1 MQELKNISTIKKRKK
16 KYDKIVLLAKC
27 NFTLKALI
35 DSVISHEEFV
45 SINNVLK
52 DYEEMK
58 EETKFKD
65 LIKFCLFIKQSY
77 HIVWNVEKIQ
87 KEKIQKFQ
95 GQKTDELCFYQNVQ
109 FMIIEKSKFTKQQE
123 VSGLLSSL
131 EIKTPLCKIPLVDP
145 L

>member
-1 MQELKNISTIKKRKK
+1 M
-16 KYDKIVLLAKC
+16 LAKC

-58 EETKFKD
+58 EETKDF
-65 LIKFCLFIKQSY
+65 LFCLFVKQSY

-109 FMIIEKSKFTKQQE
+109 FMIIKKLKFTKQQE

-131 EIKTPLCKIPLVDP
+131 EIKAPLCKIPLVDP

>member
-1 MQELKNISTIKKRKK
+1 M
-16 KYDKIVLLAKC
+16 LAKC

-95 GQKTDELCFYQNVQ
+95 GQKTDELCFYQHVQ

-131 EIKTPLCKIPLVDP
+131 EIKTPLCKIPLVYP

>member
-1 MQELKNISTIKKRKK
+1 M
-16 KYDKIVLLAKC
+16 LAKC

-131 EIKTPLCKIPLVDP
+131 EIKTPLCKIPLVYP